1 MKIKRVK
8 PIKIFRGDQLP
19 DIDIDFPADFRD
31 AVKEYIKEK
40 YGYEYTCSIGTYTR
54 MKLRTCIKDFG
65 KVKGLSFDYTNK
77 LTKDIDDQIEYTWGD
92 LIEYA
97 SKSKALFKFVQEN
110 PELVHLCKYALLQ
123 PKAESVHPSAVV
135 IVPRH
140 TVDGTDRPIDISVY
154 MSQMQLLLNETTSP
168 AVRKLIMQDI
178 DKGERFIRNNVVD
191 TEYYFMFK
199 TKDVDLLQKR
209 VRQMINGLATCGLN
223 ASLASNSDLR
233 LILENFL
240 NGGNTT
246 EFGTVMPV

>member
-1 MKIKRVK
+1 MSFLLIGKHIDGKVGVIRVSKGNVSGFTEDWLPVRAIQNNMIITRDGNKVTGVKITPKN
-8 PIKIFRGDQLP
+8 IFILDP
-19 DIDIDFPADFRD
+19 DSQDNILIGLRNFYNTIDFEF
-31 AVKEYIKEK
+31 
-40 YGYEYTCSIGTYTR
+40 
-54 MKLRTCIKDFG
+54 
-65 KVKGLSFDYTNK
+65 
-77 LTKDIDDQIEYTWGD
+77 W
-92 LIEYA
+92 
-97 SKSKALFKFVQEN
+97 
-110 PELVHLCKYALLQ
+110 LVVA
-123 PKAESVHPSAVV
+123 
-135 IVPRH
+135 
-140 TVDGTDRPIDISVY
+140 DRPVDISVY
-154 MSQMQLLLNETTSP
+154 MSQMQLLPNETTSP